1 MNFLQSLLGDL
12 DPVSLA
18 KKALTGLAASAV
30 KPVLVEFL
38 NQKMN
43 AASRG
48 KLGDELISAGQNLKA
63 GKVAAA
69 SEDLAQV
76 IEQIKL

>member
-1 MNFLQSLLGDL
+1 MSFLQSLLGDL

-18 KKALTGLAASAV
+18 KKALTGLAAGAV
-30 KPVLVEFL
+30 KPALTEFF
-38 NQKMN
+38 NDRMN

-63 GKVAAA
+63 GNVAAA
-69 SEDLAQV
+69 SEDLSQV